1 MTNDETCNGW
11 TNRETWTFMLHV
23 NNDQGLWHDARV
35 TVGVPMES
43 GQFVR
48 QFEYEYQ
55 RADALRD
62 WAETL
67 FTRAGYVDTFGGQWP
82 DALADI
88 ACEIGSL
95 DRINWPEC
103 VESLLSD

>member
-1 MTNDETCNGW
+1 MTDDTCNGW
-11 TNRETWTFMLHV
+11 SNRETWSVMLHV
-23 NNDQGLWHDARV
+23 NNDEGLYESAREV
-35 TVGVPMES
+35 VQRET
-43 GQFVR
+43 
-48 QFEYEYQ
+48 EYQ
-55 RADALRD
+55 FQKDEALRD

-67 FTRAGYVDTFGGQWP
+67 FTRAGYVDEFGSPWP

-95 DRINWPEC
+95 DRVNWSEC